1 MQVKYSTGLGA
12 FGSRG
17 DRFCLEGYAE
27 VKSLRER
34 IEMAAKVKK
43 LNGIEL
49 HYPMM
54 FKDIEVK
61 VVSLWL
67 KEFNLEC
74 SLVSATVWNESK
86 WKYGSLTNTD
96 PKIRQ
101 EAIKT
106 IEQAMDISHEVGANR
121 INLWLGQDGFDYPL
135 QANYKDMWQWLME
148 GLDECAE
155 YNPNVQICLE
165 YKLKEPRTHL
175 IISDVGK
182 ALWITQ
188 KLNRKNIGVNLDI
201 GHALLSYENPS
212 ESAVLLHNEGK
223 LFYIH
228 LNDNYGDWDWDMIPG
243 TVHFWE
249 LLEFMNWLSKL
260 NYGGW
265 LALDIFPAR
274 EDVVEACE
282 VSIES
287 TERMKALA
295 CLSKDIMNIPS
306 YLDRFGKITEKLKG
320 GGAYKGMII

>member
-1 MQVKYSTGLGA
+1 MEVKYSTGLGA
-12 FGSRG
+12 FGPRG
-17 DRFCLEGYAE
+17 DRFCSVGYAE
-27 VKSLRER
+27 AKSLRER
-34 IEMAAKVKK
+34 IEMAAKVEK
-43 LNGIEL
+43 LSGMEL

-54 FKDIEVK
+54 FKDTEVK
-61 VVSLWL
+61 AVKSWL
-67 KEFNLEC
+67 EEFGLEC

-86 WKYGSLTNTD
+86 WKYGSLTNTN

-106 IEQAMDISHEVGANR
+106 IEQAMDISQELGANR

-155 YNPNVQICLE
+155 YDSNVQICLE

-188 KLNRKNIGVNLDI
+188 KLNKDNIGVNLDI

-249 LLEFMNWLSKL
+249 LLELMYWLERL
-260 NYGGW
+260 NYNGW

-274 EDVVEACE
+274 ENPIEACRI
-282 VSIES
+282 SIENVEKMREL
-287 TERMKALA
+287 TYLT
-295 CLSKDIMNIPS
+295 KDITSVPS
-306 YLDRFGKITEKLKG
+306 YLDRFGRIIEKVGRRIL
-320 GGAYKGMII
+320 